1 MFLCGG
7 NLMLIDLFDTMKF
20 SFYFPT
26 DPTPVSLVCKPFN
39 NLILQKTNDDGMTRL
54 TSEIWD

>member
-1 MFLCGG
+1 M
-7 NLMLIDLFDTMKF
+7 LMDLFDTMKF

-54 TSEIWD
+54 TSEI